1 MIFDEHD
8 AELIHYGVKGMK
20 WGVRKD
26 REPSARRKA
35 KIDKFQ
41 SKADTYQQAI
51 DKLNLDIPAN
61 ALARYDQN
69 QTRKALEKERDYN
82 QKNADAV
89 RAGKLTTNQKYVLVG
104 AAVLAA
110 YGGYL
115 AVESGEAS
123 RLISKGKNLLE
134 NKSFSTNWKRNENL
148 AKKFTDP
155 DDILNNVVKNL
166 NPEYGSAGTKNNCRR
181 CTYAYEL
188 ARRGYDVR
196 ATRTLSGRGQH
207 AGGQSKIIK
216 DVVSSSGNLFA
227 GSEKIID
234 SGGGSVGNGILKS
247 LRNEPNGARGEL
259 NVFWKMGGGHSLAW
273 EVVNGKP
280 VIFDAQLGVK
290 YSSTEDIVKLG
301 LRAMQAGYTRLDNQ
315 TINMDAIGRWVKNND

>member
-26 REPSARRKA
+26 REPSTRRKV

-41 SKADTYQQAI
+41 SNADTYQQAI
-51 DKLNLDIPAN
+51 DKLNLDVPTN
-61 ALARYDQN
+61 ALDRYSQN
-69 QTRKALEKERDYN
+69 RERKALEKERDYN

-89 RAGKLTTNQKYVLVG
+89 REGKLTTNQKYVLAG

-123 RLISKGKNLLE
+123 RFISKGKNLLE

-148 AKKFTDP
+148 AKKFTDA

-166 NPEYGSAGTKNNCRR
+166 NPDYGSPGTKNNCRR

-188 ARRGYDVR
+188 ARRGYDVK
-196 ATRTLSGRGQH
+196 ATRSLYSLGQDE
-207 AGGQSKIIK
+207 GGQSKIVK
-216 DVVSSSGNLFA
+216 NVVSAAGQLYA
-227 GSEKIID
+227 GSEKIIKPE
-234 SGGGSVGNGILKS
+234 GGSVSGGILKA
-247 LRNEPNGARGEL
+247 LRNEPDGARGEL
-259 NVFWKMGGGHSLAW
+259 NVFWKMGGGHSMAW
-273 EVVNGKP
+273 EVVNGRP
-280 VIFDAQLGVK
+280 VIFDAQRGLK
-290 YSSTEDIVKLG
+290 FSSTEDIVKLG
-301 LRAMQAGYTRLDNQ
+301 LSLNEAGYTRLDNQ
-315 TINMDAIGRWVKNND
+315 KIDMDAIGRWVKNND

>member
-26 REPSARRKA
+26 REPSTRRKA

-51 DKLNLDIPAN
+51 DKLNLDVPTN
-61 ALARYDQN
+61 ALARYGQN
-69 QTRKALEKERDYN
+69 RKRKALEKERDYN

-89 RAGKLTTNQKYVLVG
+89 RAGKLTTNQKYVLAV

-134 NKSFSTNWKRNENL
+134 NKSFSTNWKKNENL

-166 NPEYGSAGTKNNCRR
+166 NPDYGSVGTKNNCRR

-188 ARRGYDVR
+188 ARRGYDVK
-196 ATRTLSGRGQH
+196 ATRSIRSLGQNE
-207 AGGQSKIIK
+207 AGQSKIVK
-216 DVVSSSGNLFA
+216 NVVAAPGQMYA
-227 GSEKIID
+227 GSEKIIKPE
-234 SGGGSVGNGILKS
+234 SGSLSSGILKS
-247 LRNEPNGARGEL
+247 LRNEPDGARGEL
-259 NVFWKMGGGHSLAW
+259 NLFWKMGGGHSVAW
-273 EVVNGKP
+273 EIVNGRP
-280 VIFDAQLGVK
+280 VIFDAQEGTK
-290 YSSTEDIVKLG
+290 YSSTEEIVNLG
-301 LRAMQAGYTRLDNQ
+301 LKAMKAGYTRLDNQ